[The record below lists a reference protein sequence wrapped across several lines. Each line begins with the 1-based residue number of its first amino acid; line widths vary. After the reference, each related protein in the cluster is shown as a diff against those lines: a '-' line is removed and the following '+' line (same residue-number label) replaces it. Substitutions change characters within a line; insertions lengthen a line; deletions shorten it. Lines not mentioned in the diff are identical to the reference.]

1 MGLPTLLRVGPALS
15 YICHMNENLPQII
28 FIDDDKFIRKSTTQ
42 SLEMADFEVTSY
54 SRADSALK
62 EIDNDCAKVIVSD
75 IKMPGLSGLELLQR
89 VKDID
94 TGIPVIL
101 ITGQG
106 DIATA
111 VQAMRDGAYDFL
123 EKPFSAENLIEVIRR
138 AYDKRMLIL
147 ENRHLKTELELQ
159 NIPGQR
165 LIGKAPAIQ
174 QLRTQISRLAN
185 TDTDILLWGE
195 TGTGKDLV
203 ARNLHEVS
211 KRSKAPFVAINC
223 GALPENII
231 ESELF
236 GHAAGAFTGA
246 SKTRI
251 GKFEYANGG
260 TVFLDEI
267 ESMPLDLQVK
277 LLRVLHDRVVE
288 PLGSNKQIDI
298 DIRVIA
304 ATKIDLKQASDQG
317 LFREDLYYRLNVIT
331 LTLPTLRNRVE
342 DIPLLF
348 HHYALIAAARHECDI
363 AEIDPE
369 QLQQLLVYPWPG
381 NVRELKNA
389 AERFVLLGD
398 TTEQN
403 LGEVIHSGDNS
414 DTVNLH
420 DRVEWFEKSLIEQA
434 LEKCQGSITE
444 TLTMLATPRKTLYD
458 KMQKYG
464 IDKDNFK
471 STD

>member
-1 MGLPTLLRVGPALS
+1 MS
-15 YICHMNENLPQII
+15 ENLPQVI

-42 SLEMADFEVTSY
+42 SLEMVDFDVTSY
-54 SRADSALK
+54 ASADAALVDINN
-62 EIDNDCAKVIVSD
+62 ECAKVIVSD
-75 IKMPGLSGLELLQR
+75 IKMPGLSGLDLLQR
-89 VKDID
+89 VREID
-94 TGIPVIL
+94 AAIPVIL

-123 EKPFSAENLIEVIRR
+123 EKPFSADNLIEVIRR
-138 AYDKRMLIL
+138 AYDKRMLVI
-147 ENRHLKTELELQ
+147 ENRQLKTELELH
-159 NIPGQR
+159 NIPGHR

-174 QLRTQISRLAN
+174 QLRQQISRLAN

-211 KRSKAPFVAINC
+211 KRRNAPFVAINC

-246 SKTRI
+246 AKSRI
-251 GKFEYANGG
+251 GKFEHANGG

-277 LLRVLHDRVVE
+277 LLRVLQERLVE

-304 ATKIDLKQASDQG
+304 ATKIDLKQASEQG
-317 LFREDLYYRLNVIT
+317 LFREDLYYRLNVIM
-331 LTLPTLRNRVE
+331 LTLPTLRDRAE

-348 HHYALIAAARHECDI
+348 HHYALIAAARHQCDNI
-363 AEIDPE
+363 EINPE

-398 TTEQN
+398 TGEQN
-403 LGEVIHSGDNS
+403 LGEVIEGADSS
-414 DTVNLH
+414 SSVNLH

-434 LEKCQGSITE
+434 LEQCQGSIND
-444 TLTMLATPRKTLYD
+444 TLTMLGTPRKTLYD
-458 KMQKYG
+458 KMRKYH
-464 IDKDNFK
+464 IDKNNFK
-471 STD
+471 PE